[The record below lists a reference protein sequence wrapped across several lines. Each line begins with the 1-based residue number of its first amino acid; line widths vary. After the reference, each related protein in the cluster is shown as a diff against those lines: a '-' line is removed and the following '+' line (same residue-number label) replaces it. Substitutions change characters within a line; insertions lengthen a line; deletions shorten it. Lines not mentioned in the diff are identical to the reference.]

1 MKTTDG
7 DSPVR
12 GAIVHLTHHDEHVM
26 HAAIVGKG
34 DRGRVDRETVQFGPD
49 DPLTSALWIDD
60 GDLIP
65 SAEKPPDDLVPR
77 PR

>member
-7 DSPVR
+7 DSPLCGV
-12 GAIVHLTHHDEHVM
+12 IVHLAHHDEHAM
-26 HAAIVGKG
+26 HAAIVDKR
-34 DRGRVDRETVQFGPD
+34 DRGRVDRETVQFNPD
-49 DPLTSALWIDD
+49 DPLTSALWIGD

-65 SAEKPPDDLVPR
+65 SAEKPPDNLVPR